1 MNARPQRRRVSKA
14 ARERGEQLLAAAKSN
29 SLPRV
34 QQVLHMLGPGEGV
47 DVGRDPIRAA
57 TPLFWAV
64 DQDNAAMTTAL
75 LNAGADVNATDN
87 CNVTAAH
94 HACYHDYQNALQA
107 LLAGQPN
114 LNIRN
119 NGGWLA
125 MDDAVNQ
132 GNNTCAIMLA
142 RSHLM

>member
-87 CNVTAAH
+87 CTSRMLPRLSKCTASS
-94 HACYHDYQNALQA
+94 
-107 LLAGQPN
+107 
-114 LNIRN
+114 
-119 NGGWLA
+119 
-125 MDDAVNQ
+125 
-132 GNNTCAIMLA
+132 TC
-142 RSHLM
+142 RSAQFEHQKQRWMVGYG